1 MTDWADEIAKKLRD
15 DWQVKGLWPPSEDI
29 AAALRKARQD
39 GREQAARIAEMF
51 EDDEGRIARAIRAI
65 EDKP

>member
-1 MTDWADEIAKKLRD
+1 MSDWADEIAMRLAGELRARHS
-15 DWQVKGLWPPSEDI
+15 GPI

-39 GREQAARIAEMF
+39 GREQAARIADMF

-65 EDKP
+65 EDKQP